1 MISQAVMRQDRDHG
15 IMIVV
20 VIVIVE
26 SIDFN
31 SLYAVR
37 VSPIMVRETARK

>member
-20 VIVIVE
+20 VIVI
-26 SIDFN
+26 N
-31 SLYAVR
+31 SRDRFKQLIC
-37 VSPIMVRETARK
+37 S